1 MKIIFREFV
10 PILKSPPGFFLQK
23 IRIIYAQQEEV
34 EICINVVTIICPQ
47 TLRCDPSAFCP
58 SQWSAGLLSS
68 VCDVSSAVEE
78 CVRAEKG
85 VGKDATERG
94 GLSYTMN
101 INFRWCWSELG
112 SVEP

>member
-10 PILKSPPGFFLQK
+10 PILKSQPGFFFQK
-23 IRIIYAQQEEV
+23 IRIIYG
-34 EICINVVTIICPQ
+34 IYMVTIICPQ
-47 TLRCDPSAFCP
+47 TLRCDPSVFCP

-68 VCDVSSAVEE
+68 VCDVSSAVEA

-101 INFRWCWSELG
+101 INIRWCWSELG
-112 SVEP
+112 SIEP